1 MGMAQSPSFFGNR
14 RTDDGVTPRAVI
26 LGAENMMEGII
37 GGTCAKTPFIKEAS
51 IGGYRYEGFMVGS
64 VFLKPYLKSSNV
76 K

>member
-1 MGMAQSPSFFGNR
+1 
-14 RTDDGVTPRAVI
+14 
-26 LGAENMMEGII
+26 MMEGII

-51 IGGYRYEGFMVGS
+51 IGGNDMGGFMVGS